1 MCLKEFSL
9 LVHILDFIIL
19 SCSLA
24 LYGVALKKSFSV
36 LILIGSSV
44 VSILFTRMKN
54 AAMPC
59 VPPHNWQVPTV
70 SSTGFFFSEALA
82 QPILSFLKI
91 IFYPQPL
98 SRHFRKPRPF
108 SLWEAFWEWLLQSF
122 SKLLTLCYIL
132 SA

>member
-70 SSTGFFFSEALA
+70 SSTGFFFFFWSFGTANSKFPKDYFLPSTSIKA
-82 QPILSFLKI
+82 FSQTKTILSLR
-91 IFYPQPL
+91 
-98 SRHFRKPRPF
+98 S
-108 SLWEAFWEWLLQSF
+108 
-122 SKLLTLCYIL
+122 IL
-132 SA
+132 RTVVTKFFKTSHLMLHP